1 MRRGLLLLLLL
12 LLCVPCCA
20 QLKLPR
26 LPGLG
31 GGGIKIPG
39 LDKILKDEPGLS
51 TSFEDAITGVRYY
64 DDFNPPVGV
73 AMAEMPRGMNHAFML
88 APGGYEVILESYCL
102 HAGTHGP
109 GKGEGYLYA
118 PLKGS
123 LAGPISDIMDKSV
136 DHPEIPQRDIQAL
149 IWGIE
154 SKAKISEMPE
164 NLQDAAS
171 KLLSSSQIDRL
182 NGGALGKI
190 PPELM
195 NQAFG
200 KLPPAARQVMEV
212 KATLRNMLSQAM
224 PDFGAV
230 EQVAVLAGD
239 PPDDGEVV
247 PRERWSYRPGGC
259 FVRYQPYGYQ
269 ETRTQVFVP
278 DDVEVRRD
286 EQGRIVSLADRAGRR
301 IDITYDDQVA
311 PLKVAG
317 EDGLTGWAVARVCLS
332 RPEPGE
338 AQTRQQVEMTG
349 QGWLF
354 TGLASGNGRL
364 EAAQAPFAG
373 AADRYAQAVAHLKE
387 LNELAANVR
396 KVGKSPA
403 NSQAAAQ
410 HVALMADLASVAA
423 ALRQMLEA
431 NSPDAPWAQQLA
443 ELPREAWGNGL
454 VAIGEGGTAAGQ
466 VGQAP
471 MGPLSPLDGLRL
483 AASPASGQR
492 LALWGAPSASLAPM
506 PWSRNNTRLRPF
518 DPSGSATP
526 ANRGRQRIGQSS
538 RPSRE
543 QRDAGVPPWNRD
555 PDAEDETPPTEPSS
569 DKSILDRAK
578 NAIDW
583 IGKGMDAVNVVT
595 DPVGTVAGK
604 VGMGVQDKM
613 QSAYFDWLFDTA
625 GKISEALGGD
635 PPRPDFNIIAQPE
648 PLPGSGAPFDWGDVS
663 PERAAA
669 LTALRQSLED
679 LVSKLRA
686 GEVSVDRLG
695 GAIQAGDEQW
705 ASQQSEALL
714 HWKRQSGAAMIVVAD
729 RMDALVAVLRAE
741 GHEDTLVTPDIYANY
756 QQAIRDGF
764 SPARLEAAQL
774 LGLTEQQIERVR
786 QERLAAEPGGASGLF
801 LSQFESTAKAMR
813 ELGARWVRLPDPEL
827 SQ

>member
-1 MRRGLLLLLLL
+1 MLLLLLV
-12 LLCVPCCA
+12 CVPCCA

-123 LAGPISDIMDKSV
+123 LADPISGILDKSI
-136 DHPEIPQRDIQAL
+136 DHPEIPQHDIQAL
-149 IWGIE
+149 IWGLE
-154 SKAKISEMPE
+154 SKAKISEMPQK
-164 NLQDAAS
+164 LQDAAS
-171 KLLSSSQIDRL
+171 KLLSSKQIDKL

-195 NQAFG
+195 DQAFG
-200 KLPPAARQVMEV
+200 KLPPLARQAMQA

-224 PDFGAV
+224 PDFGAL

-259 FVRYQPYGYQ
+259 FVRYLPYGYQ

-278 DDVEVRRD
+278 DDVEVGRD
-286 EQGRIVSLADRAGRR
+286 EQARIVSLAHRSGGR

-317 EDGLTGWAVARVCLS
+317 EDTLTGWAIARVCLS
-332 RPEPGE
+332 RPEPGG
-338 AQTRQQVEMTG
+338 AQNRQQLELTG

-354 TGLASGNGRL
+354 TGMATGKGRVV
-364 EAAQAPFAG
+364 APERFAG
-373 AADRYAQAVAHLKE
+373 AAERYDQSVAHLKD

-403 NSQAAAQ
+403 TAEATAQ

-423 ALRQMLEA
+423 AVRQMLGG
-431 NSPDAPWAQQLA
+431 NSPDATWAQQLA
-443 ELPREAWGNGL
+443 ELPREAWGSGL
-454 VAIGEGGTAAGQ
+454 VAIGEGGATAGQ
-466 VGQAP
+466 MGRGP
-471 MGPLSPLDGLRL
+471 IGPLSPLDGLRL
-483 AASPASGQR
+483 AAGPASGQK
-492 LALWGAPSASLAPM
+492 LALWGSPQAPVLM
-506 PWSRNNTRLRPF
+506 PWTARKKLQLRPF

-526 ANRGRQRIGQSS
+526 ANRGRQRLGQSS

-555 PDAEDETPPTEPSS
+555 PDDEDETPPSEPAS

-604 VGMGVQDKM
+604 IGMGVQDQM
-613 QSAYFDWLFDTA
+613 QSAYFDWLFDTTA
-625 GKISEALGGD
+625 KISEALGGD

-648 PLPGSGAPFDWGDVS
+648 PLPGVGRPFDWGDVS

-669 LTALRQSLED
+669 LTALRESLED

-695 GAIQAGDEQW
+695 GAIQAGDEHW
-705 ASQQSEALL
+705 ATEQSAALL

-729 RMDALVAVLRAE
+729 RMEALLAVSRAE
-741 GHEDTLVTPDIYANY
+741 GQTDTLVTPDMYAGY
-756 QQAIRDGF
+756 QQTIRDGF
-764 SPARLEAAQL
+764 SPARLEAARL
-774 LGLTEQQIERVR
+774 LGLSEQQIETVR
-786 QERLAAEPGGASGLF
+786 QERLAAEPGSAAGLF
-801 LSQFESTAKAMR
+801 LSQFKNTADEMR
-813 ELGARWVRLPDPEL
+813 ELGRRWVRLPDPEF